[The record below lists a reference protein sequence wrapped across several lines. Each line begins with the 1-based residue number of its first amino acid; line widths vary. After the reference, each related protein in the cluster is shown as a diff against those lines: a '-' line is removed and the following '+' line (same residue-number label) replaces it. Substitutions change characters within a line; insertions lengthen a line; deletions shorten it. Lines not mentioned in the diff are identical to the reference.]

1 MAGMPLEFAEGAT
14 HHPFWIISTTTRING
29 AASLLYEDELHKL
42 AESLESNLYVLP
54 FMESEVFVIS
64 ADLSDPKDLKDLT
77 SEILEDSIPLDEK
90 LSDQIYFYDRALRNL
105 TLVTTT
111 TSEIIRRAQS
121 GRSNN

>member
-1 MAGMPLEFAEGAT
+1 
-14 HHPFWIISTTTRING
+14 
-29 AASLLYEDELHKL
+29 
-42 AESLESNLYVLP
+42 
-54 FMESEVFVIS
+54 MESEVFVIS

-111 TSEIIRRAQS
+111 TSENHNGMS
-121 GRSNN
+121 